1 MPSAKFLEF
10 QDGLK
15 NENDGIEFLE
25 IDDEDLFIFIYAVVK
40 NK

>member
-15 NENDGIEFLE
+15 NENGIEFLE
-25 IDDEDLFIFIYAVVK
+25 IDDEDLFLYFHSCV
-40 NK
+40 